1 MQQAKRSILVQSY
14 KNVNKKQTEGHN
26 VLSKF
31 GEKMGGFGEMD
42 CAFYLSH
49 T

>member
-1 MQQAKRSILVQSY
+1 MQQAKRSIVVESS
-14 KNVNKKQTEGHN
+14 KNVKKQTEGHN

-42 CAFYLSH
+42 CAFYVSH